1 MACSSCPTD
10 LVQAEMGCS
19 CTQLADQMAA
29 AETEHT
35 AAEQAVRFVISA
47 CSGKRIRSSALEVAA
62 AEALDS

>member
-1 MACSSCPTD
+1 
-10 LVQAEMGCS
+10 MGCS
-19 CTQLADQMAA
+19 RTQLADQMAA